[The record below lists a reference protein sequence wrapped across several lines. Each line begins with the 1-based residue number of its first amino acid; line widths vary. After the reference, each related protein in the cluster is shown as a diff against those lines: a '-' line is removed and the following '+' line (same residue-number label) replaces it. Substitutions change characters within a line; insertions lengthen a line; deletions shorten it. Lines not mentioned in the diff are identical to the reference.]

1 MSVRA
6 WPLAESVGS
15 SLIALTS
22 TLIVFAVGLVF
33 ALRTEQGRNS
43 LAGAAV
49 RVALAALALAERWI
63 GQQEIAFDA
72 VNTSDGTEHEL
83 EAAQRWL
90 HTWLERR

>member
-1 MSVRA
+1 MTVGEFVSEN
-6 WPLAESVGS
+6 LA
-15 SLIALTS
+15 LILGVLAFV
-22 TLIVFAVGLVF
+22 VFTVGLVF

-72 VNTSDGTEHEL
+72 VTTTEGREHEI
-83 EAAQRWL
+83 EAARRWL
-90 HTWLERR
+90 HTWLDRR

>member
-1 MSVRA
+1 MTVGEFVSEN
-6 WPLAESVGS
+6 LA
-15 SLIALTS
+15 LILGILAFA
-22 TLIVFAVGLVF
+22 VFVVGLVF

-63 GQQEIAFDA
+63 GRQEIAFDA

-90 HTWLERR
+90 HTWLDRR